1 MARSVHIEYA
11 YKVNM
16 GKDTYESLEIRYGIT
31 EDAREGE
38 KMNDL
43 FKRVDDYVS
52 KKLFDEVAAVK
63 EKVNGH

>member
-1 MARSVHIEYA
+1 MARSVHVEYA

-16 GKDTYESLEIRYGIT
+16 GDFESLEIRYGVT
-31 EDAREGE
+31 EEGRPDE

-52 KKLFDEVAAVK
+52 KKVFDEVEAVK
-63 EKVNGH
+63 ERVHGRK